1 MKCNF
6 GFEKEKY
13 KIIVFLLLLSATAV
27 FGSTNTTSMLSI
39 KSGSTPKIIKI
50 ATENVRD
57 TIDIDTKEL
66 LQINGI
72 DITPMKI
79 TGRGKFMP
87 TKSARSTDV
96 MRINFQINDNKY
108 ITPGYKDVYI
118 LIQNPKGIIL
128 NRKGT
133 FDVYGGNKLRFTE
146 KTEAYYENDHLQIS
160 ILTSKFIQKITK
172 GIYTVTI
179 YIENYPV
186 GLEMIRLR

>member
-1 MKCNF
+1 MKCNL
-6 GFEKEKY
+6 GFDGIRYKE
-13 KIIVFLLLLSATAV
+13 IVVLLLLCSIIT
-27 FGSTNTTSMLSI
+27 FGKT
-39 KSGSTPKIIKI
+39 KSHSLNIF
-50 ATENVRD
+50 NSD
-57 TIDIDTKEL
+57 TIQRDKSNSDQIVHDTIGIDTKEL
-66 LQINGI
+66 LQIDGI

-118 LIQNPKGIIL
+118 LIQNPKGVIL

-133 FDVYGGNKLRFTE
+133 FDVYGGNQLRYTE
-146 KTEAYYENDHLQIS
+146 KTEAYYENNHLRIS
-160 ILTSKFIQKITK
+160 ILTSKFIQKISK